1 MTWDEA
7 TRHHRMMRVAYAIQ
21 REETGADQH
30 ARWLV
35 SDLVVQELT
44 VEERQ
49 LLEAIDLWHEE
60 GGAGGPQARA
70 RAGEVRSRLGPVVAS
85 YTRGGAERGA
95 RPWSASSRPP
105 GGSRNPKSGSHAR
118 GSLDQVELGGH
129 LQGEF
134 EDPLG
139 DGGRVVV
146 WRNPRQER

>member
-35 SDLVVQELT
+35 NDLVAQELT

-49 LLEAIDLWHEE
+49 LLEAIDLWYEE
-60 GGAGGPQARA
+60 GGAGGPQAGA

-85 YTRGGAERGA
+85 YTSWWSGTGRPAMERLLQTAG
-95 RPWSASSRPP
+95 WE
-105 GGSRNPKSGSHAR
+105 PKP
-118 GSLDQVELGGH
+118 E
-129 LQGEF
+129 
-134 EDPLG
+134 
-139 DGGRVVV
+139 
-146 WRNPRQER
+146 ER